1 MMIGLFFGSFNPIHH
16 GHLMVL
22 RYWLNE
28 TPLDA
33 IWLIVSPHNPHKSP
47 ADLAPAEDRLHMAR
61 LATAGE
67 DRLHP
72 SAVEFSLPRPSYT
85 IDTLRHLCR
94 AYPTYQWRLLMG
106 TDTFA
111 NLPTW
116 KESQTL
122 LSQYT
127 FWLYPR
133 GDAHPYTLPDNVT
146 FFAQAPRIDLS
157 ATQVRTYLK
166 NQKSIRFLVP
176 EAVET
181 YIYKR
186 GLYGAAPAS

>member
-28 TPLDA
+28 SPLDA
-33 IWLIVSPHNPHKSP
+33 IWLIISPHNPHKSP
-47 ADLAPAEDRLHMAR
+47 TDLAPAEDRLHMAR

-67 DRLHP
+67 KRLHP
-72 SAVEFSLPRPSYT
+72 SDVEFALPRPSYT
-85 IDTLRHLCR
+85 IDTLRRLRHE
-94 AYPTYQWRLLMG
+94 YPTYEWRLLMG
-106 TDTFA
+106 TDTFTT
-111 NLPTW
+111 LPTW

-122 LSQYT
+122 LSAYT

-133 GDAHPYTLPDNVT
+133 GNVHLPNLPDNVKL
-146 FFAQAPRIDLS
+146 FARAPRIDLS
-157 ATQVRTYLK
+157 ATQIRTYLK
-166 NQKSIRFLVP
+166 NRKSIRFLVP
-176 EAVET
+176 EAVEA

-186 GLYGAAPAS
+186 GLYGAAPTS

>member
-1 MMIGLFFGSFNPIHH
+1 MTIGLFFGSFNPIHY

-33 IWLIVSPHNPHKSP
+33 IWLIVSPCNPHKSP
-47 ADLAPAEDRLHMAR
+47 TDLASAEDRLHMAR

-67 DRLHP
+67 ERLHP
-72 SAVEFSLPRPSYT
+72 SDVEFSLPRPSYT
-85 IDTLRHLCR
+85 IDTLRYLHQ
-94 AYPTYQWRLLMG
+94 AYPTCQWRLLMG
-106 TDTFA
+106 TDTFTS
-111 NLPTW
+111 LPTW

-122 LSQYT
+122 LSEYT

-133 GDAHPYTLPDNVT
+133 GDDRPYPLSDNITL
-146 FFAQAPRIDLS
+146 FAQAPRIDLS
-157 ATQVRTYLK
+157 ATRVRTYLK
-166 NQKSIRFLVP
+166 YQKSIRFLVP

-181 YIYKR
+181 YIYMR
-186 GLYGAAPAS
+186 GLYGTAPAS